1 MGNFLDLCVF
11 PGRPGTHK
19 MLLKRE
25 KHRKSYDF
33 RAWRIDFTAVQSTTG
48 EHGEKHLSYEVGG
61 EEFGWKS

>member
-1 MGNFLDLCVF
+1 
-11 PGRPGTHK
+11 

-33 RAWRIDFTAVQSTTG
+33 RAWRIDFTAVQSTGG

-61 EEFGWKS
+61 RNSDGRVDEKSLKPGDPWN